1 MKKYPSMVF
10 TITGLSCILA
20 IGNSL
25 STIPLQLSY
34 SSPEQVSDDDLQ
46 GESTKYSNAT
56 NGLTFEYPSEWVI
69 KYFESYGQV
78 IEITNPDRNNGII
91 IRIPDES
98 TQIIMMRY
106 SSLEEAA
113 NTIIGKVYG
122 MNITEPFIEKII
134 NGLPAAMGK
143 VSGDVPLE
151 SGTNKQ
157 IAQLAWIYHLGTIY
171 SFQYYDVDNKFNSAE
186 SQDIMNRFILTF
198 NIA

>member
-1 MKKYPSMVF
+1 MF
-10 TITGLSCILA
+10 TIIGLSCILA
-20 IGNSL
+20 IGNLL

-46 GESTKYSNAT
+46 NEPTKYSNAT

-78 IEITNPDRNNGII
+78 IEITNQDRHNGII

-98 TQIIMMRY
+98 TQIFMMQY

-113 NTIIGKVYG
+113 NTIIGKIYG
-122 MNITEPFIEKII
+122 MNITEPFTEKII

-151 SGTNKQ
+151 SGTIKQ

-171 SFQYYDVDNKFNSAE
+171 SFQYHDVDNKFNSAE